1 MLRRIFGLKWEEE
14 TWKWRRLHN
23 EDVYDVYSSP
33 NNRVNEKKRMSWA
46 GHVARMKYR
55 RYAYRVFVR
64 RPEEKSLLGRTSRRC
79 EDNIQTVLKEI
90 EWEGVDCLTG
100 TGGGL
105 F

>member
-1 MLRRIFGLKWEEE
+1 
-14 TWKWRRLHN
+14 
-23 EDVYDVYSSP
+23 
-33 NNRVNEKKRMSWA
+33 
-46 GHVARMKYR
+46 MKYR

-64 RPEEKSLLGRTSRRC
+64 RPEEKSLLRRTRC
-79 EDNIQTVLKEI
+79 RCKDNIQTVLKEI